1 MARDDPGPLG
11 APPDDIHGRDLV
23 VVEWPRSL
31 VRVHPIDRDP
41 VFFGRTGLNRFD
53 DPLREYGVLY
63 AAEDELGAFIET
75 YGTIATVTSTALAE
89 RALSMIATSR
99 SLRLADLRGH
109 GLARIG
115 ADARLFAGAH
125 ADAQRW
131 SRAVWS
137 HPAQVDGLC
146 YPARRDPSR
155 LSFAVYSRAAPVVAA
170 TDRDGFLSPAN
181 RPLAARI
188 LDHYKVGLIDA

>member
-1 MARDDPGPLG
+1 MARDEPGPLD
-11 APPDDIHGRDLV
+11 APPTDLHARDLV
-23 VVEWPRSL
+23 VTEWRRSL
-31 VRVHPIDRDP
+31 VRVHAVDRDP
-41 VFFGRTGLNRFD
+41 LFFGRTGLNRFD

-75 YGTIATVTSTALAE
+75 YGTVATVTSTALSG
-89 RALSMIATSR
+89 RALSTIDSSR
-99 SLRLADLRGH
+99 GLRLADLRGH

-131 SRAVWS
+131 SRALWS
-137 HPAQVDGLC
+137 HPARIDGLC

-155 LSFAVYSRAAPVVAA
+155 LAFTLYSRAAAVIVAVG
-170 TDRDGFLSPAN
+170 RGGLLSPGN
-181 RPLAARI
+181 RAVTAGI
-188 LDHYKVGLIDA
+188 LDHYRIALIDV